1 VPELSN
7 NEIIGRVRYAS
18 EWLKMFRQSDL
29 TASNQYIDANGSTY
43 GDDMGWDDERGDP
56 FRDIADVPDVVPIG
70 QPNYMAINLEI
81 SAAALSSQTPK
92 LHIRADEAPDGFPN
106 SPAIVQQAWQQTWV
120 NGGFKRNM
128 RAAWIKRKICGL
140 GCLWYRWDENHG
152 FVIEHVT
159 SNRFFFDPHCT
170 DLSLRRVRYAGVA
183 INMPVS
189 EAIRRYDPDA
199 EHDWFTVSDND
210 PDAGPPD
217 GAFKRALSRIKEA
230 FSFTGS
236 GESDA
241 NGYASQ
247 EKTTCRIYIYFDIDR
262 EVHIYNDQI
271 VLDKK
276 NLYGKVPL
284 LFKGLFIDPRD
295 RILPLGMN
303 VFARGLNQALVWLSQ
318 IAWNTAKN
326 GAPIT
331 FFDTNIIKGPER
343 TALENGSA
351 SQMVGV
357 GTPLNKD
364 RPPVIRIPGEQLP
377 PAFGTARMDNQVAL
391 DSIMGASSGMRGETP
406 AGVTATAAMLSESK
420 SNAMMVDEQFE
431 FEEWCSDVATA
442 FVMCTQK
449 FGGPEKGKDT
459 PTEVKLLWHA
469 FMAVKSIG
477 VVTGS
482 TSFSNPATEL
492 QASMQLYTTVNQSI
506 EGWLGLAAKGLV
518 TKIPNVEA
526 IFEDMLIAF
535 NRTNTDLYWKPAPPP
550 PQGPSTLPPDIV
562 KWMQSN
568 YDGAPEDV
576 KRQIEQAVGLKPS
589 QMPVQ
594 QDDGGAAAGQQ
605 TALLQARMEALRM
618 QHQTAEHQQDQ
629 VHDYRMKA
637 LDTASQIAIQQHRAA
652 TTPPKTPANGAASRK
667 KP

>member
-1 VPELSN
+1 MPELSN

-43 GDDMGWDDERGDP
+43 GDDMGWDDEKGDP

-92 LHIRADEAPDGFPN
+92 LHIRADEGPNGFPN

-120 NGGFKRNM
+120 NGAFKREM

-140 GCLWYRWDENHG
+140 GCLWYRWDENYG
-152 FVIEHVT
+152 FVIENVT
-159 SNRFFFDPHCT
+159 SNRFFFDPHAT
-170 DLSLRRVRYAGVA
+170 NMRRLRYAGVA
-183 INMPVS
+183 INLPMS

-199 EHDWFTVSDND
+199 EHDWFTVSEND
-210 PDAGPPD
+210 SDAGPPD

-230 FSFTGS
+230 FSFSGS

-331 FFDTNIIKGPER
+331 LFDSAHIQGPER

-351 SQMVGV
+351 SQMVGIKA
-357 GTPLNKD
+357 LNKD
-364 RPPVIRIPGEQLP
+364 HPPIIRIPGEQLP

-442 FVMCTQK
+442 FVMCSQR
-449 FGGPEKGKDT
+449 FGGPEKGKET
-459 PTEVKLLWHA
+459 PSEVTLLWHA
-469 FMAVKSIG
+469 FMAVKHVN
-477 VVTGS
+477 VVNGS

-492 QASMQLYTTVNQSI
+492 QASMQLYTTVTQSW
-506 EGWLGLAAKGLV
+506 ELWMGLAARGIVKKVPKLESIY
-518 TKIPNVEA
+518 T
-526 IFEDMLIAF
+526 DLLIAF
-535 NRTNTDLYWKPAPPP
+535 NRTNTDEYWMDAPPP
-550 PQGPSTLPPDIV
+550 PQGPASLPADVV

-568 YDGAPEDV
+568 YEGAPEDV

-605 TALLQARMEALRM
+605 TAMLQARMEALKM
-618 QHQTAEHQQDQ
+618 QHQTAEQQADHI
-629 VHDYRMKA
+629 HDARMKV
-637 LDTASQIAIQQHRAA
+637 LDTTSAIAIQAHKAA
-652 TTPPKTPANGAASRK
+652 TIPPKAPTNGVASRK
-667 KP
+667 KPNS